1 MNEQQK
7 SQRGQ
12 EMPHYTE
19 EEARAYF
26 ERMRWPDGPVCHHC
40 RSKEVFLMDGNG
52 HRPGLYHCRECRGQ
66 TTVTLGSVMV
76 DSHLP
81 LSTWAK
87 AFHMMATNKKG
98 VSALYLMRNLGL
110 GSYRT
115 AWHLA
120 HRIREAMKG
129 PMAADQSPLDG
140 IIEIDET
147 FVGGKARGHKNKMT
161 NKSVVLS
168 LVERG
173 PKGRKRSKVVP
184 DVTAKSLREAI
195 QGQVADTAEIH
206 TDELKAYQAF
216 LPKERHDTVV
226 HSYKQYSKKR
236 KNPDG
241 TRTTVTTNTVEAS
254 FALLKRGI
262 MGQFHSVSKKHLHRY
277 CTEFDARWTLRG
289 LTDVERRDEIVKG
302 AEGRRLTYKEPVAAL
317 AKGT

>member
-26 ERMRWPDGPVCHHC
+26 ESRRWPNGVHC
-40 RSKEVFLMDGNG
+40 AQCDSRNCYELAGTG
-52 HRPGLYHCRECRGQ
+52 HRRGLYQCRDCRGQ
-66 TTVTLGSVMV
+66 FTVTVGTVMV

-87 AFHMMATNKKG
+87 AFHYMATSKKG
-98 VSALYLMRNLGL
+98 VSALFLMRSLGL

-129 PMAADQSPLDG
+129 PIEADTTPLEG
-140 IIEIDET
+140 IVEVDET
-147 FVGGKARGHKNKMT
+147 YVGGKFSKGRGCKD
-161 NKSVVLS
+161 KSVVVS

-173 PKGRKRSKVVP
+173 GKGRKRSVVMER
-184 DVTAKSLREAI
+184 VTGANLRATIKQQTTEA
-195 QGQVADTAEIH
+195 AEIQ
-206 TDELKAYQAF
+206 TDCSALYNS
-216 LPKERHDTVV
+216 V
-226 HSYKQYSKKR
+226 KKR
-236 KNPDG
+236 NKHARVNHDAGEYVRYRLDG
-241 TRTTVTTNTVEAS
+241 STVTTNTVEGS
-254 FALLKRGI
+254 FSLLKRGI

-277 CTEFDARWTLRG
+277 CVEFDARWNLRG
-289 LTDVERRDEIVKG
+289 LSDVERRDEIVKG
-302 AEGRRLTYKEPVAAL
+302 AEGRYLPYKTPIARLAL
-317 AKGT
+317 